1 MLCATFAPSVQI
13 ITGVD
18 GGFDTGVD
26 DCFVNLYR
34 LIFQIDFW
42 NYFFKGVL
50 LRGFVEECLLLHSTT
65 TWSPLTPRPC
75 LL

>member
-1 MLCATFAPSVQI
+1 MFHTGVDGGFD
-13 ITGVD
+13 TGVD

-50 LRGFVEECLLLHSTT
+50 LRGVFFCTR
-65 TWSPLTPRPC
+65 PLRGLP
-75 LL
+75 